1 MINASEIFKTWE
13 EHPTA
18 EGYRLVPEGTKWA
31 KAGGYVH
38 LGDDVSLGDNVSLGD
53 YVRLGAGVSLGDD
66 VSLGDYVSLGAGV
79 RLGAGVSLGDD
90 VSLGNDVRL
99 GAGVSLGDDV
109 SLGAGA
115 VVGANS
121 TEAIDLGFADG
132 YRKTLCCVGG
142 IAYIG
147 AGCRWFTLS
156 EAIKHW
162 GNHSENR
169 KRTLCLL
176 ESARAL
182 ADLEGWKHA

>member
-1 MINASEIFKTWE
+1 MFNATEIFKTWE
-13 EHPTA
+13 KHPTA
-18 EGYRLVPEGTKWA
+18 EGYRLVPSGTTWA
-31 KAGGYVH
+31 KT
-38 LGDDVSLGDNVSLGD
+38 
-53 YVRLGAGVSLGDD
+53 
-66 VSLGDYVSLGAGV
+66 
-79 RLGAGVSLGDD
+79 GAGVSLGDD

-162 GNHSENR
+162 GNHNKNR

-176 ESARAL
+176 ESAKAL
-182 ADLEGWKHA
+182 ADLEGWKYV